1 MTDEWWNC
9 LTKSSKRQL
18 FPSALM
24 RYFRSRCPPERLPD
38 SSQQSV
44 LMRCREDGSYAGT
57 LELRG
62 AGGYAAALTWQD
74 EQGEALDAREAAFA
88 HSWSAEYEALAGTD
102 GTAALTAICAATGG
116 VLSENMQ
123 ALAQPDAASAVREM
137 DALPPL
143 SLLVFAC
150 LMAELILRKRSRG

>member
-1 MTDEWWNC
+1 
-9 LTKSSKRQL
+9 
-18 FPSALM
+18 
-24 RYFRSRCPPERLPD
+24 
-38 SSQQSV
+38 
-44 LMRCREDGSYAGT
+44 MRCREDGSYAGT

-74 EQGEALDAREAAFA
+74 AQSEALDAREAAFA

-102 GTAALTAICAATGG
+102 GTAALTAICAAAGG

-123 ALAQPDAASAVREM
+123 ALAQPDAAGAVREM